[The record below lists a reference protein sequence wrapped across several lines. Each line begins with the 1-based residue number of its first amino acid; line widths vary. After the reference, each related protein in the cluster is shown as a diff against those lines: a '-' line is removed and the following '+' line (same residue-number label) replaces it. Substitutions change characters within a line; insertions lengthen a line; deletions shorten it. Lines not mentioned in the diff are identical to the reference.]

1 MLIGAFSL
9 ALGLTNDEALIFNVV
24 IVGTFIGSCIF
35 AKADQVWASNQNPD
49 PSPRPTV
56 AAVKVDPNHSDSEV
70 AAVSFKKQNK
80 NNKGK
85 PPFQS
90 KPQKNSASTASTPPT
105 TKPKGTRHPTAKG
118 KDENLCKIHFAWGI
132 NGNYC
137 AAPWKCPMKDVFASP
152 K

>member
-1 MLIGAFSL
+1 MFREQLPTVIRNHISEMKFSKDTYK
-9 ALGLTNDEALIFNVV
+9 A
-24 IVGTFIGSCIF
+24 IF